1 MTAFRSAAP
10 AALLA
15 LAASLPLL
23 PGPALAAAPEE
34 EIARLRAELAALQ
47 ARLEALERRAAVP
60 ASVDP
65 ASVSAPVPTPPAVA
79 TNEAPAAPPAARS
92 RPEVKLGGRIHWEA
106 YAFDTD
112 QRPATGGTEFRRVR
126 FQLQGAL
133 HGWGFRLQPEFAGGD
148 AELRDVYLQHAL
160 GAGTLTIGQFKPYR
174 SMDELTSSNDG
185 WALERGPTSASGLF
199 TGRQWQQ
206 GLGWQVG
213 GEAGGFGIALFGLR
227 NSNEPR
233 NEGHGLSL
241 RGTRMLRIDEQTFW
255 HVGGWLSLE
264 EGGAGTPA
272 RDIGFSYGGRRGP
285 SAVLR
290 QTAAGSAFSQQSA
303 GVELAGARGPWHWQG
318 EWARA
323 RLALPGGGSGTLE
336 GGYAQLAWL
345 PGGQRSYD
353 AGDGVFGSPKNIGRG
368 LWEVIARLD
377 HLQDADRSGADLS
390 RWSLGLNWYA
400 SPQVRFMLQWT
411 QGRDEASGDDP
422 GQLGFRAQYVF

>member
-148 AELRDVYLQHAL
+148 AELRDVYLQ
-160 GAGTLTIGQFKPYR
+160 P
-174 SMDELTSSNDG
+174 
-185 WALERGPTSASGLF
+185 PSG
-199 TGRQWQQ
+199 
-206 GLGWQVG
+206 
-213 GEAGGFGIALFGLR
+213 
-227 NSNEPR
+227 
-233 NEGHGLSL
+233 
-241 RGTRMLRIDEQTFW
+241 
-255 HVGGWLSLE
+255 
-264 EGGAGTPA
+264 
-272 RDIGFSYGGRRGP
+272 
-285 SAVLR
+285 
-290 QTAAGSAFSQQSA
+290 
-303 GVELAGARGPWHWQG
+303 
-318 EWARA
+318 RA
-323 RLALPGGGSGTLE
+323 P
-336 GGYAQLAWL
+336 
-345 PGGQRSYD
+345 
-353 AGDGVFGSPKNIGRG
+353 
-368 LWEVIARLD
+368 
-377 HLQDADRSGADLS
+377 
-390 RWSLGLNWYA
+390 
-400 SPQVRFMLQWT
+400 
-411 QGRDEASGDDP
+411 
-422 GQLGFRAQYVF
+422 